1 MAKSTFHLLYLVG
14 TQKTKTMQALFS
26 SLFLWKSDKESSKAS
41 LNSMTIKV
49 FSNPDN
55 SDKVKQPTE
64 EDRSMDYAEAAQG
77 LYSEP
82 KWKPCGLQRKE
93 GKHLSQGSHSG
104 YCKCKTCYFYF
115 LVIVNKKKEKIPE
128 ELKGENGEKGGH
140 FRINYCKTLNMG
152 THLIFVNNWGL
163 RFNSVLAIYC

>member
-26 SLFLWKSDKESSKAS
+26 SLFLWKSVKESSKAS

-115 LVIVNKKKEKIPE
+115 LVIVNKKKRKNPRGIERRE
-128 ELKGENGEKGGH
+128 WRKGRS
-140 FRINYCKTLNMG
+140 FQD
-152 THLIFVNNWGL
+152 
-163 RFNSVLAIYC
+163 